1 MIQKAAVAVPK
12 IALVVD
18 YPFPQE
24 KLIVATLLS
33 DQLAKIQIFRRVK
46 FRIDTWFG
54 IQILY
59 I

>member
-1 MIQKAAVAVPK
+1 MILKAVVAVPE

-18 YPFPQE
+18 IPFPQE
-24 KLIVATLLS
+24 KRIVATLLS
-33 DQLAKIQIFRRVK
+33 DKLAKIQIFRRVK
-46 FRIDTWFG
+46 IRIETWFG

>member
-1 MIQKAAVAVPK
+1 MILKAVVAVPE

-18 YPFPQE
+18 IPFPQE
-24 KLIVATLLS
+24 KQIVATLLS
-33 DQLAKIQIFRRVK
+33 DKLAKIQIFRRVK
-46 FRIDTWFG
+46 IRIETWFG